1 MLRETTSRGLFG
13 LVCPS
18 SRTVC
23 LLLQYLITK
32 LFARGMEDLNRD
44 LKLANGR
51 PRCER
56 RSGCGRE
63 RGTIPLAHA
72 EIEGRMKAA
81 EKEHQDNAALFPEP
95 ALPPG
100 MSDHD
105 LKEWKE
111 QQGVAAR
118 RRLAELADRIQQ
130 LQGLRTTLGR
140 IKANADNTLL
150 HTDSPLGLWTLP
162 GQPLPQQQQPLP
174 PAKLGALNVSG
185 DAQWSMLE
193 DLDGD
198 LDSPGRNAEPADDEV
213 PVGKHTRLPAYLPP
227 PYQPG
232 MAPPLSSSVSG
243 LCMIIRDEMNA
254 VVSEVVAH
262 QSHSSNTS
270 HQQRAEAGESSL
282 ESMEHAL
289 HTAPRVPC
297 SITAAAGAARLPQ
310 APCARR
316 EP

>member
-1 MLRETTSRGLFG
+1 M
-13 LVCPS
+13 
-18 SRTVC
+18 
-23 LLLQYLITK
+23 K
-32 LFARGMEDLNRD
+32 
-44 LKLANGR
+44 
-51 PRCER
+51 
-56 RSGCGRE
+56 
-63 RGTIPLAHA
+63 PLAHA

-81 EKEHQDNAALFPEP
+81 EKEHQDTAALFPEP

-150 HTDSPLGLWTLP
+150 HTDSPLGPWTLP
-162 GQPLPQQQQPLP
+162 GQPQPQQHQPLP
-174 PAKLGALNVSG
+174 PAKVGALNVSG
-185 DAQWSMLE
+185 DAQWSILE

-198 LDSPGRNAEPADDEV
+198 LDSPARNAEPADYEV
-213 PVGKHTRLPAYLPP
+213 PVGKYTRLPAYLPP

-232 MAPPLSSSVSG
+232 MAPPLSSSMSG
-243 LCMIIRDEMNA
+243 LRMIIRDEMNA
-254 VVSEVVAH
+254 VVSEVVTH

-282 ESMEHAL
+282 ESMEPGVAHCSPRAL
-289 HTAPRVPC
+289 QHNSRC
-297 SITAAAGAARLPQ
+297 RRSSAAASILRPPATVKVDSETDLGRMSELAGSLNLSLCGRHQ
-310 APCARR
+310 VEFSGCKSSFGTTTK
-316 EP
+316 

>member
-1 MLRETTSRGLFG
+1 M
-13 LVCPS
+13 
-18 SRTVC
+18 
-23 LLLQYLITK
+23 K
-32 LFARGMEDLNRD
+32 
-44 LKLANGR
+44 
-51 PRCER
+51 
-56 RSGCGRE
+56 
-63 RGTIPLAHA
+63 PLAHA

-81 EKEHQDNAALFPEP
+81 EKQHQDNAALFPEP

-130 LQGLRTTLGR
+130 LQGLRTTLGK

-162 GQPLPQQQQPLP
+162 GQPQLQQQQPLP

-198 LDSPGRNAEPADDEV
+198 LDSPARNAEPADDEV

-227 PYQPG
+227 PYQP

-270 HQQRAEAGESSL
+270 HQQRAEAGESSF
-282 ESMEHAL
+282 ECMEHAL
-289 HTAPRVPC
+289 HTAPCALQHNGRC
-297 SITAAAGAARLPQ
+297 RRSSAAASTLRPPGTVKVDGETDLGRMSDLAGSLNLSICGRHQ
-310 APCARR
+310 VEFSGCKSSFDTNTK
-316 EP
+316 